1 MISNSVIR
9 TDVIFVKS
17 KKNKIK
23 ISEIPNPP
31 SQGSVNTPYRG
42 CFRNIRTGDSKT
54 FSSSQKFSGYSF
66 FSSVYINTS
75 SAVNR
80 LVIRSKE
87 QWRTLNRNLLS
98 SLKPLLDSQTT
109 PFSSQSSPTPPS
121 PPQDPNPP
129 PLSNHSTSKSSTS
142 SPPSLPPTYGSTSPS
157 PSQSPS
163 PPPPLVLAPILLS
176 LISTGSSSTA
186 TT

>member
-1 MISNSVIR
+1 MVIPKPSR
-9 TDVIFVKS
+9 
-17 KKNKIK
+17 
-23 ISEIPNPP
+23 PP
-31 SQGSVNTPYRG
+31 RSFQG
-42 CFRNIRTGDSKT
+42 IL
-54 FSSSQKFSGYSF
+54 

-75 SAVNR
+75 SSVNR
-80 LVIRSKE
+80 LVIRNKE
-87 QWRTLNRNLLS
+87 PWRTLNRNLLS
-98 SLKPLLDSQTT
+98 SLKPLLVSQTT

-121 PPQDPNPP
+121 PP

-142 SPPSLPPTYGSTSPS
+142 SPPSLPLTYGSTSPS

-163 PPPPLVLAPILLS
+163 PPPPLVLAPILPS